1 MSSMSSGPD
10 AFLTDTR
17 ESGGLFLFGPNKSG
31 RLLPVSVPEIRPTRI
46 TLDPRL
52 LDLLRRR
59 LPEVATHTIGAI
71 TGEVPSYARALSGEM
86 GDNVEN
92 AVQMALSGFLRL
104 AARGRALDQAQP
116 LSPALEGAYALGRG
130 EARSGRSADALLSAY
145 RVGARVAWREL
156 AETAVEA
163 GVPAD
168 MLADFAELVFAYI
181 DELSA
186 ASVAG
191 HTDELESSGRLRQ
204 GYLDF
209 LAFGIL
215 RGDPADALT
224 AAAER
229 ADWTPPRT
237 LTAVILP
244 SAQVRPAQGLL
255 DPRTLS
261 SVGEPASLPDGLGV
275 LLVPDAGGRTRT
287 RLMRTLRGRAAVA
300 GPARPWLAAA
310 SSYLRAL
317 RAFELRA
324 EQGDEEAT
332 YDTEEHLADLVLA
345 ADREAVA
352 DLRARVLA
360 PLSDLRPA
368 TQQKLAE
375 TLRAWLLHQGRRDDV
390 AAALFV
396 HPQTVRYRMGQLR
409 ELYGD
414 DLDDPAVVRD
424 LTIALA

>member
-1 MSSMSSGPD
+1 MSSSLSSEDD
-10 AFLTDTR
+10 AFLTNTR
-17 ESGGLFLFGPNKSG
+17 ESIPAFLFGTNKRG
-31 RLLPVSVPEIRPTRI
+31 RLRTVTVPEVRPTRI

-59 LPEVATHTIGAI
+59 LPEVATHTIAAV
-71 TGEVPSYARALSGEM
+71 TEEVPSYAGAFGGPM
-86 GDNVEN
+86 VDNVEN
-92 AVQMALSGFLRL
+92 AVQMALAGFLRL
-104 AARGRALDQAQP
+104 AARGRVVDQAQP

-156 AETAVEA
+156 AETAVDA

-191 HTDELESSGRLRQ
+191 HADELETSGRVRQ
-204 GYLDF
+204 GYLDR

-215 RGDPADALT
+215 RADPADALV

-229 ADWTPPRT
+229 ADWTPPKT

-244 SAQVRPAQGLL
+244 SAQVRPVQGLQ
-255 DPRTLS
+255 DPRTLA

-275 LLVPDAGGRTRT
+275 LLVPDVGGRART
-287 RLMRTLRGRAAVA
+287 RLMRSLTGRGAVA
-300 GPARPWLAAA
+300 GPARPWLTAAT
-310 SSYLRAL
+310 SYARAL
-317 RAFELRA
+317 RGLELRT
-324 EQGDEEAT
+324 DDDDDAT

-352 DLRARVLA
+352 DLRSRVLA
-360 PLSDLRPA
+360 PLADLRPA

-375 TLRAWLLHQGRRDDV
+375 TLRAWLLLQGRRDDV

-414 DLDDPAVVRD
+414 RLDDPATIRD
-424 LTIALA
+424 LTLALA

>member
-1 MSSMSSGPD
+1 MTVPD
-10 AFLTDTR
+10 A
-17 ESGGLFLFGPNKSG
+17 
-31 RLLPVSVPEIRPTRI
+31 RPTRI

-59 LPEVATHTIGAI
+59 LPEVATHTIAAV
-71 TGEVPSYARALSGEM
+71 TDEVPSYAGAFGGPM
-86 GDNVEN
+86 VDNVEN
-92 AVQMALSGFLRL
+92 AVQMALAGFLRL
-104 AARGRALDQAQP
+104 AARGRVVDQAQP

-156 AETAVEA
+156 AETAVTA

-191 HTDELESSGRLRQ
+191 HADELETSGRVRQ
-204 GYLDF
+204 GYLDR

-215 RGDPADALT
+215 RGDPADALV

-237 LTAVILP
+237 LTVVILP
-244 SAQVRPAQGLL
+244 SAQVRPVQGLL
-255 DPRTLS
+255 DLRTLT
-261 SVGEPASLPDGLGV
+261 SVGEPANLPDDLGV
-275 LLVPDAGGRTRT
+275 LLVPDVGGRART
-287 RLMRTLRGRAAVA
+287 RLMRTLTGRAAVA
-300 GPARPWLAAA
+300 GPARPWLSAAT
-310 SSYLRAL
+310 SYARAL
-317 RAFELRA
+317 RALDLRA
-324 EQGDEEAT
+324 EVGDDAT

-345 ADREAVA
+345 ADREAVS

-360 PLSDLRPA
+360 PLADLRPA
-368 TQQKLAE
+368 TRQKLAE
-375 TLRAWLLHQGRRDDV
+375 TLRAWLLHQGRRDEV

-409 ELYGD
+409 ELYGER
-414 DLDDPAVVRD
+414 LEDPTMIRD
-424 LTIALA
+424 LTLALA